1 MSDDFM
7 FSDPINNFLAALRG
21 DSGFMANVAAWRI
34 QPAQP
39 ARFAPTPDGLHPA
52 LIAALRARGVEQ
64 LYTHQAQATTLALAG
79 ENIAVVTP
87 TASGKTLC
95 YNLPV
100 LHSLLSEPN
109 ARALYL
115 FPTKALAQDQ
125 LAELWRFEE
134 EIGRLEIGDW
144 GDAGRQTSNL
154 QSSIFNFAVS
164 TYDGDTPTPHRPRI
178 RKQSRLIL
186 TNSDMLHAGILPY
199 HAGWADF
206 LGGLRY
212 VVIDEMHTYR
222 GVFGS
227 HVANVLRRLQRVCT
241 LYGGN
246 PRFICTSATIAN
258 PGELARALIEQPV
271 TAIDDNGAPRG
282 AKEIIL
288 YNPPL
293 YDAEQGLRRSSVL
306 ETQDLAARSVLT
318 GVQTIIFGRSRLTT
332 EILLT
337 YLREK
342 IAKIEDSGLK
352 IGSSESRG
360 DTPDS
365 GIDGDPSS
373 IQFSILNLQSSIRG
387 YRGGYLPTERR
398 AIEAGL
404 RKGEVRA
411 VVTTNA
417 LELGIDIG
425 QLQAA
430 ILCGYPG
437 SIASAW
443 QQMGRAGRTEAR
455 SLAILVAS
463 AGMLDQYVIQHPE
476 FIFEQS
482 PEHALINPDNLL
494 LLVEHL
500 RCAAFE
506 LPFREGES
514 FGGSPFTAD
523 VLALLA
529 EEGELHQAGGRFFWS
544 GEGYPARRVSL
555 RGSSRDS
562 VVIQEMDRQGRPRV
576 IGEIDHAS
584 APVLVHD
591 GAVYWHGGDSY
602 RVERLDLHE
611 NLARV
616 RRTAVDYYTEART
629 EIAIDIL
636 AIHEQRATEQVH
648 VAHGDLLV
656 SAQVIGY
663 RQVKRFTHETVG
675 VHLLD
680 YPPQR
685 LETSGYWF
693 GIRPAVQRLLAQAG
707 QWHDS
712 VNDYGPNW
720 QEQRRKVRA
729 RDGYRCTQCG
739 APEPPGRQH
748 DVHHLIPFRV
758 FGYMPGI
765 NEAYREAN
773 RLENLALV
781 CRNCHRRLE
790 SGVRVRT
797 GLDGLAYALSNLA
810 PLHLMCDRADL
821 GVSVERGR
829 APGKIG
835 DKTGDNNKK
844 EDDSEDNFTL
854 RVEIEAIIENETAG
868 ENLPSLTIF
877 ERIVAGLGFS
887 AWLYEMHDQLL
898 QAALERVDNCPCAH
912 GCPGCVGPTPDAG
925 RQVQLDTKRLTM
937 ALLRAMMV

>member
-1 MSDDFM
+1 MPTA
-7 FSDPINNFLAALRG
+7 PIDNFLAALRG
-21 DSGFMANVAAWRI
+21 DDGFMANVAAWRTL
-34 QPAQP
+34 PAQP
-39 ARFAPTPDGLHPA
+39 ARFAPMPAGLHPA
-52 LIAALRARGVEQ
+52 LIAALRARGVGQ
-64 LYTHQAQATTLALAG
+64 LYTHQAQSAALALAG
-79 ENIAVVTP
+79 KNIAVVTP

-100 LHSLLSEPN
+100 LHGLLSAPN

-125 LAELWRFEE
+125 LTELQRFEK
-134 EIGRLEIGDW
+134 EIEKLEIGN
-144 GDAGRQTSNL
+144 RREPRPPTPNL
-154 QSSIFNFAVS
+154 QSSILNFSIA
-164 TYDGDTPTPHRPRI
+164 TYDGDTPTPRRPRI
-178 RKQSRLIL
+178 RKESRLIL
-186 TNSDMLHAGILPY
+186 TNPDMLHAGILPY
-199 HAGWADF
+199 HTGWADF

-212 VVIDEMHTYR
+212 VVIDEMHAYR

-227 HVANVLRRLQRVCT
+227 HVANVLRRLQRVCA
-241 LYGGN
+241 LYGGR

-258 PGELARALIEQPV
+258 PGELARALVEQPV
-271 TAIDDNGAPRG
+271 TVIDDSGAPRG
-282 AKEIIL
+282 GKEIIL
-288 YNPPL
+288 YNPPM

-306 ETQDLAARSVLT
+306 ETQDLAARAVLA
-318 GVQTIIFGRSRLTT
+318 GVQTIVFGRSRLTT

-342 IAKIEDSGLK
+342 IAKIEDSRLK
-352 IGSSESRG
+352 IGNSNLGASI
-360 DTPDS
+360 PDS
-365 GIDGDPSS
+365 GVDGKTPATQSS
-373 IQFSILNLQSSIRG
+373 IFNLQSSIRG
-387 YRGGYLPTERR
+387 YRGGYLPHERR

-404 RKGEVRA
+404 REGQVRT

-443 QQMGRAGRTEAR
+443 QQMGRAGRTEER

-476 FIFEQS
+476 FLFEQS
-482 PEHALINPDNLL
+482 PEHALINPNNLM
-494 LLVEHL
+494 LLVDHL

-506 LPFREGES
+506 LPFREDES
-514 FGGSPFTAD
+514 FGESPFTAD

-529 EEGELHQAGGRFFWS
+529 EAGELHQAGGRFFWS
-544 GEGYPARRVSL
+544 GEGYPAREVSL
-555 RGSSRDS
+555 RSASRDS
-562 VVIQEMDRQGRPRV
+562 VVIQELDRQGRPRV

-591 GAVYWHGGDSY
+591 GAIYWHGGDSY
-602 RVERLDLHE
+602 QVERLDLNG

-629 EIAIDIL
+629 ETAIDIL
-636 AIHEQRATEQVH
+636 DVHEQRATEQVR
-648 VAHGDLLV
+648 VAHGELLV

-663 RQVKRFTHETVG
+663 RRVKRFTHETVG
-675 VHLLD
+675 VRLLD
-680 YPPQR
+680 YPPQT

-693 GIRPAVQRLLAQAG
+693 GVRPAVQRLLAQAG

-712 VNDYGPNW
+712 ANDYGPNW

-739 APEPPGRQH
+739 APEQPGRQH

-773 RLENLALV
+773 RLDNLVLV

-821 GVSVERGR
+821 GVSVERGG
-829 APGKIG
+829 APGKTG
-835 DKTGDNNKK
+835 DKAGDNDRK
-844 EDDSEDNFTL
+844 DADSEDNLTIDAK
-854 RVEIEAIIENETAG
+854 IEAIDETEAAG
-868 ENLPSLTIF
+868 ENLPTLTIF
-877 ERIVAGLGFS
+877 ERIAAGLGFS
-887 AWLYEMHDQLL
+887 ARLYELHDQLL
-898 QAALERVDNCPCAH
+898 QATQERIDRCPCPH
-912 GCPGCVGPTPDAG
+912 GCPACVGPVSDAG
-925 RQVQLDTKRLTM
+925 QVRLDTKQLTT
-937 ALLRAMMV
+937 ALLRALAV

>member
-1 MSDDFM
+1 MSA
-7 FSDPINNFLAALRG
+7 DPITHLLAGLRG
-21 DSGFMANVAAWRI
+21 DDGFMANVAAWRTL
-34 QPAQP
+34 PAQP
-39 ARFAPTPDGLHPA
+39 ARFAPMPVSLHPA
-52 LIAALRARGVEQ
+52 LVAALRARGVRQ
-64 LYTHQAQATTLALAG
+64 LYTHQAQAVTLALAG
-79 ENIAVVTP
+79 EHIAVVTP

-100 LHSLLSEPN
+100 LHSLLGDAN
-109 ARALYL
+109 TRALYL

-125 LAELWRFEE
+125 LAELRRFEE
-134 EIGRLEIGDW
+134 EIGRLESRDW
-144 GDAGRQTSNL
+144 GDSGPPTSNL

-164 TYDGDTPTPHRPRI
+164 TYDGDTPTAYRPRI

-186 TNSDMLHAGILPY
+186 TNPDMLHAGILPY
-199 HAGWADF
+199 HTGWAEF

-227 HVANVLRRLQRVCT
+227 HVANVLRRLQRVCA
-241 LYGGN
+241 LYGGK
-246 PRFICTSATIAN
+246 PQFICTSATIAN
-258 PGELARALIEQPV
+258 PGELARTLIEQPV
-271 TAIDDNGAPRG
+271 TVIDDNGAPRG

-288 YNPPL
+288 YNPRL

-306 ETQDLAARSVLT
+306 ETQALAASAVLA
-318 GVQTIIFGRSRLTT
+318 GLQTIVFGRSRLTT

-342 IAKIEDSGLK
+342 IAKIEDSRLK
-352 IGSSESRG
+352 IGNSGSRARIPNLG
-360 DTPDS
+360 DDSRTPATQ
-365 GIDGDPSS
+365 SS
-373 IQFSILNLQSSIRG
+373 IFNPQFAIRG
-387 YRGGYLPTERR
+387 YRGGYLPRERR

-404 RKGEVRA
+404 RAGEVRA

-463 AGMLDQYVIQHPE
+463 AGLLDQYVIQHPE

-482 PEHALINPDNLL
+482 PEHALINPDNLM
-494 LLVEHL
+494 LLVDHL

-506 LPFREGES
+506 LPFQAGES

-555 RGSSRDS
+555 RSSSRDS
-562 VVIQEMDRQGRPRV
+562 VVIQATDRQGRPRV

-591 GAVYWHGGDSY
+591 GAIYWHGGDSY
-602 RVERLDLHE
+602 QVERLDLDG

-629 EIAIDIL
+629 ETAIEIL
-636 AIHEQRATEQVH
+636 DIHEQRATEQVH

-663 RQVKRFTHETVG
+663 RRVKRFTHETVG

-680 YPPQR
+680 YSPQV

-693 GIRPAVQRLLAQAG
+693 GVRPAVQRLLAQAG

-729 RDGYRCTQCG
+729 RDQYRCTQCG

-773 RLENLALV
+773 RLDNLVLV
-781 CRNCHRRLE
+781 CRNCHHRLE

-810 PLHLMCDRADL
+810 PLHLMCDRGDL
-821 GVSVERGR
+821 GVSVERGGVLR
-829 APGKIG
+829 I
-835 DKTGDNNKK
+835 TGDNFGDNLQK
-844 EDDSEDNFTL
+844 ESDSEDNLTIGA
-854 RVEIEAIIENETAG
+854 EIETIDENETG
-868 ENLPSLTIF
+868 GKNLPTLTIF
-877 ERIVAGLGFS
+877 ERIAAGLGFS
-887 AWLYEMHDQLL
+887 ARLYEMHDQLL
-898 QAALERVDNCPCAH
+898 QATLERIVSCPCAH
-912 GCPGCVGPTPDAG
+912 GCPACVGPAPDVG
-925 RQVQLDTKRLTM
+925 RQVQLDTKRLTL
-937 ALLRAMMV
+937 ALLRAMAV